1 MTSNRWN
8 AWMAAGLFVAGTF
21 GVAKI
26 SGGWASLGGEQQ
38 QAADSRG
45 SAHLSVGFKPNSG
58 ANSEIDSKTNS
69 LATTSR
75 EQMQGS
81 GEGKTAEQQFK
92 NIKVLKDIPAG
103 QLMPSMQFM
112 AASLGV
118 ECEFCHVE
126 HQMEKDDKKPK
137 EIARKMIGMEL
148 EINEE
153 NFDKR
158 VEVTCYTCHR
168 GAAKP
173 VSVPAILADGA
184 KAMRAPES
192 PETDPANLPKP
203 EQILQKYLAGVG
215 GADALMKIKSRVQTG
230 KISALGG
237 QYPIEVY
244 SEAPDKRVSIT
255 HPPSGSSVTGFNGQ
269 TGWMSIP
276 NGVHRMSAAEGE
288 AARIDAD
295 LYFPAHVASTYQEF
309 RTGAGEKMDGHDTTL
324 VSARAPG
331 KPSLRMYFDAQSGL
345 LLRLIRYLE
354 TPLGNL
360 PTQVDYGDYREV
372 DGVRI
377 PFRWTLGRPSGS
389 FTIQIDR
396 VQQNTAVDEK
406 LFVPPPEPAAH

>member
-1 MTSNRWN
+1 
-8 AWMAAGLFVAGTF
+8 MAAGLFVAGTF

-26 SGGWASLGGEQQ
+26 SGGWTSLGGEQQ
-38 QAADSRG
+38 QAADSEG
-45 SAHLSVGFKPNSG
+45 GTHLSAESKPNSG
-58 ANSEIDSKTNS
+58 ANSEINSKTNS
-69 LATTSR
+69 LATISR

-92 NIKVLKDIPAG
+92 NIKVLKDIPAR

-153 NFDKR
+153 NFEKR

-295 LYFPAHVASTYQEF
+295 LYFPARVASTYREF
-309 RTGAGEKMDGHDTTL
+309 RAGAGEKMDGHDTTL

-372 DGVRI
+372 DGIKI

-406 LFVPPPEPAAH
+406 LFVPPPEPAGH

>member
-1 MTSNRWN
+1 
-8 AWMAAGLFVAGTF
+8 MAAGLFVAGTF

-26 SGGWASLGGEQQ
+26 SGGWASLGGEQR
-38 QAADSRG
+38 QAADSNG
-45 SAHLSVGFKPNSG
+45 SAHLSVEFKPNSG
-58 ANSEIDSKTNS
+58 ANSEINSKTNS

-75 EQMQGS
+75 EQIQGS
-81 GEGKTAEQQFK
+81 GQGKTAEQQFK

-118 ECEFCHVE
+118 ECEFCHVQ

-192 PETDPANLPKP
+192 SEADPANLPRP
-203 EQILQKYLAGVG
+203 EQILQKYLAAIG

-237 QYPIEVY
+237 QYPIELY
-244 SEAPDKRVSIT
+244 SEAPAKRVSIT

-295 LYFPAHVASTYQEF
+295 LYFPAHVASTYKEF
-309 RTGAGEKMDGHDTTL
+309 RVGAGEKMDGHETIL

-331 KPSLRMYFDAQSGL
+331 KPWLRMYFDAESGL

-396 VQQNTAVDEK
+396 VQQNVAVDEK
-406 LFVPPPEPAAH
+406 LFVPPAEPAPH

>member
-26 SGGWASLGGEQQ
+26 SGGWASLAGQQQ
-38 QAADSRG
+38 QAADNRG
-45 SAHLSVGFKPNSG
+45 SGHVSVGFKPNSG

-81 GEGKTAEQQFK
+81 GDGKTAEQQFK

-184 KAMRAPES
+184 KTMRAPES
-192 PETDPANLPKP
+192 PERDPANLPKP

-244 SEAPDKRVSIT
+244 SEAPDKRVSIA
-255 HPPSGSSVTGFNGQ
+255 HPPGGSSVTGFNGQ

-276 NGVHRMSAAEGE
+276 NGVHRMSAVEGE

-309 RTGAGEKMDGHDTTL
+309 RAGAGEKMDGHDTTL
-324 VSARAPG
+324 LSARAPG
-331 KPSLRMYFDAQSGL
+331 KPSLRMYFDVQSGL

-372 DGVRI
+372 DGVKI

-389 FTIQIDR
+389 FTIQIER

>member
-26 SGGWASLGGEQQ
+26 SGGWASLGGQQ
-38 QAADSRG
+38 QAADSKDF
-45 SAHLSVGFKPNSG
+45 AHLSVAFNSG
-58 ANSEIDSKTNS
+58 ANSEINSKTNS

-75 EQMQGS
+75 EQMKGS
-81 GEGKTAEQQFK
+81 GEGQTAVQQFK

-103 QLMPSMQFM
+103 QLVPSMQFM

-137 EIARKMIGMEL
+137 EVARKMIGMEL

-192 PETDPANLPKP
+192 PEMEPGNLPKP

-230 KISALGG
+230 KISSLGG

-255 HPPSGSSVTGFNGQ
+255 HPPGGSSVTGFNGQ

-295 LYFPAHVASTYQEF
+295 LYFPAHVASTYKEF
-309 RTGAGEKMDGHDTTL
+309 RVGAGEKMDGHDTIL
-324 VSARAPG
+324 VSASAPG
-331 KPSLRMYFDAQSGL
+331 KPPLRMYFDAESGL

-372 DGVRI
+372 DGVKI
-377 PFRWTLGRPSGS
+377 PFRWTFSWLDGKDAFQLSDVK
-389 FTIQIDR
+389 TNVAID
-396 VQQNTAVDEK
+396 
-406 LFVPPPEPAAH
+406 AAKFGKP

>member
-8 AWMAAGLFVAGTF
+8 AWVAAGLFVAGTF

-26 SGGWASLGGEQQ
+26 SGGWASLGGRQ
-38 QAADSRG
+38 QAADSKG
-45 SAHLSVGFKPNSG
+45 FAHLSVEFNSG
-58 ANSEIDSKTNS
+58 ANSEINSKTNS

-75 EQMQGS
+75 EQMQGG
-81 GEGKTAEQQFK
+81 GEGQTAVQQFK

-103 QLMPSMQFM
+103 QLVPSMQFM

-137 EIARKMIGMEL
+137 EVARKMIAMEL

-153 NFDKR
+153 NFEKR

-192 PETDPANLPKP
+192 PETEPGNLPKP
-203 EQILQKYLAGVG
+203 EQILQKYLAAVG

-230 KISALGG
+230 KISSLGG

-255 HPPSGSSVTGFNGQ
+255 HPPGGSSVTGFNGQ

-295 LYFPAHVASTYQEF
+295 LYFPTHVASTYKEF
-309 RTGAGEKMDGHDTTL
+309 RVGAGEKIDGHETIL

-331 KPSLRMYFDAQSGL
+331 KPWLRMYFDAESGL

-372 DGVRI
+372 DGVKI

-389 FTIQIDR
+389 FAIQIDR

-406 LFVPPPEPAAH
+406 LFVPPAEPAPH

>member
-1 MTSNRWN
+1 
-8 AWMAAGLFVAGTF
+8 MAAGLFVAGTF

-26 SGGWASLGGEQQ
+26 SGGWASLGGLQ
-38 QAADSRG
+38 QAADSKDF
-45 SAHLSVGFKPNSG
+45 AHLSVAFNSG
-58 ANSEIDSKTNS
+58 ANSEINSKTNS

-75 EQMQGS
+75 EQMKGS
-81 GEGKTAEQQFK
+81 GEGQTAVQQFK

-103 QLMPSMQFM
+103 QLVPSMQFM

-137 EIARKMIGMEL
+137 EVARKMIGMEL

-192 PETDPANLPKP
+192 PETEPGNLPRP
-203 EQILQKYLAGVG
+203 EQILQKYLAAVG

-230 KISALGG
+230 KISSLGG

-255 HPPSGSSVTGFNGQ
+255 HPPGGSSVTGFNGQ

-295 LYFPAHVASTYQEF
+295 LYFPAHVASTYKEF
-309 RTGAGEKMDGHDTTL
+309 RVGAGEKMDGHETIL

-331 KPSLRMYFDAQSGL
+331 KPWLRMYFDAESGL

-372 DGVRI
+372 DGVKI

-389 FTIQIDR
+389 FAIQIDR

-406 LFVPPPEPAAH
+406 LFVPPAEPAPH